1 MEFILMIDETTVK
14 ATSFI
19 DENVDVNLIR
29 TTIKT
34 AQDIH
39 ILPILGTGLYN
50 EVTTQIDNG
59 KLTALNTTLLND
71 YITMALVWW
80 TLYEGVDVFTYK
92 FRNKGILRETS
103 EVSQTISLEE
113 VKRLM
118 DSFRNKAEYYS
129 ERVTK
134 YLYENQ
140 TSYPLILNAG
150 TGIDTIHP
158 NSTNYTT
165 GWYLGG
171 GGKCLKPFDYNQRNQ
186 IDL

>member
-1 MEFILMIDETTVK
+1 MEFILMIDESTVK

-39 ILPILGTGLYN
+39 IIPILGTALSN
-50 EVTTQIDNG
+50 EVLTQIDNST
-59 KLTALNTTLLND
+59 LTTANTTLLDN
-71 YITMALVWW
+71 YITLALVWW

-103 EVSQTISLEE
+103 EVTQTISLEE

-134 YLYENQ
+134 FLLENQ
-140 TSYPLILNAG
+140 ATYPLINNAG

-158 NSTNYTT
+158 NATNYQT

-171 GGKCLKPFDYNQRNQ
+171 NRNCNPYDYNKENQ
-186 IDL
+186 IDI

>member
-1 MEFILMIDETTVK
+1 MEFILMISERTIK
-14 ATSFI
+14 ETSFI

-34 AQDIH
+34 AQDIY
-39 ILPILGTGLYN
+39 ITPILGTALYN
-50 EVTTQIDNG
+50 EVLNQIDTNT
-59 KLTALNTTLLND
+59 LTTANTTLLD
-71 YITMALVWW
+71 KYISLALLWW
-80 TLYEGVDVFTYK
+80 TLFEGVDVFTYK
-92 FRNKGILRETS
+92 FRNKGILKETS
-103 EVSQTISLEE
+103 EVSQTIGVDE

-134 YLYENQ
+134 FLYENQ
-140 TSYPLILNAG
+140 TTYPLINDAG
-150 TGIDTIHP
+150 SGVDTIHP
-158 NSTNYTT
+158 NATNYNT

-171 GGKCLKPFDYNQRNQ
+171 NRVCHPFINHKRNQ

>member
-1 MEFILMIDETTVK
+1 MEFILMIDESTVK

-39 ILPILGTGLYN
+39 IVPILGTALTN
-50 EVTTQIDNG
+50 EILTQIDG
-59 KLTALNTTLLND
+59 GTVSAANTTLLD
-71 YITMALVWW
+71 EYLTHTLVWW

-103 EVSQTISLEE
+103 EVTQTISLEE

-118 DSFRNKAEYYS
+118 DSFKNKAEFYS
-129 ERVTK
+129 ERATK
-134 YLYENQ
+134 YLMEN
-140 TSYPLILNAG
+140 TTTYPLILNAG
-150 TGIDTIHP
+150 SGIDTVHP
-158 NSTNYTT
+158 NITNYST

-171 GGKCLKPFDYNQRNQ
+171 KYKCGPFGTKNNA